1 MKLIAGLGNP
11 GKHYIRSRH
20 NIGFMLLDKI
30 AESND
35 KSYTV
40 ADGYSYFILNDN
52 YYVKPELYMNRSGIV
67 IRELIDNIEFDDL
80 FIIVDDINLDVG
92 KLRFRLKGGDGGHN
106 GLKSIIENVGHK
118 NWKRLRIGVGMP
130 AKENLSDFVLA
141 DFSEEEFKI
150 LEELLELSQKFIEI
164 YCKDSFQKA
173 LDFVSKI
180 KSKTEKETQN
190 PTILGE
196 PESLSPKEEPLEK
209 V

>member
-30 AESND
+30 AESNG
-35 KSYTV
+35 KQYIQAV
-40 ADGYSYFILNDN
+40 GYSYFILDGD

-67 IRELIDNIEFDDL
+67 IREVMDIREFDDI

-106 GLKSIIENVGHK
+106 GLKSIIEHVGHK
-118 NWKRLRIGVGMP
+118 DWKRLRVGVGMP
-130 AKENLSDFVLA
+130 AEENLSDFVLA
-141 DFSEEEFKI
+141 DFSEKEFKI
-150 LEELLELSQKFIEI
+150 LEESLELSQKFIEI

-173 LDFVSKI
+173 LDFVSKTQ
-180 KSKTEKETQN
+180 SKKEIIQN

-196 PESLSPKEEPLEK
+196 PESLSPKEETLEK